1 MSLPMLTQAALFLL
15 ALFLLLAPLLVHEAA
30 HWAALRAYG
39 RSVRHL
45 SLGTGPRILRTRAIS
60 VHLFPLAGG
69 ITLSSDF
76 DDLPWRER
84 FVTAVA
90 GPLASSAYASALLMG
105 TLSLVSPT
113 QADALF
119 RIGLLSLFL
128 SVFNL
133 LPLPCLDGF
142 QAMKALAEGLGMD
155 PRKWRCQACGHRW
168 WAALVLIAAPAFW
181 LCVELWA

>member
-1 MSLPMLTQAALFLL
+1 MLAQSVLFLL
-15 ALFLLLAPLLVHEAA
+15 AVFLLLAPLLVHEAA

-39 RSVRHL
+39 RPVRHI
-45 SLGTGPRILRTRAIS
+45 SLGTGPRILRTTGLS

-69 ITLSSDF
+69 ITLSDEF

-84 FVTAVA
+84 FVTALA
-90 GPLASSAYASALLMG
+90 GPLASSLYASALLVG
-105 TLSLVSPT
+105 TLPLAAPEQV
-113 QADALF
+113 DALF

-142 QAMKALAEGLGMD
+142 QALKALAEGLGMN
-155 PRKWRCQACGHRW
+155 PRRWRCQTCSRKW
-168 WAALVLIAAPAFW
+168 WAALVLIAVPAFW
-181 LCVELWA
+181 LCIEAWT